1 MIDGVHHHAADMRSP
16 ASPARTSCF
25 AARHIHVIDVTDLP
39 NRREAVLV
47 NSANFAGRHFD
58 ERITGLE
65 RSERRLLPSTTR
77 NLAATARGQRSEEH
91 TSELQ
96 SQSNLVCRLLLE
108 KK

>member
-1 MIDGVHHHAADMRSP
+1 M
-16 ASPARTSCF
+16 
-25 AARHIHVIDVTDLP
+25 IDVTDLP

-77 NLAATARGQRSEEH
+77 NLAAAARGQFNVMNIRAERNRAKRQCISQVGRNIVPGSNGRSSFE
-91 TSELQ
+91 
-96 SQSNLVCRLLLE
+96 
-108 KK
+108 